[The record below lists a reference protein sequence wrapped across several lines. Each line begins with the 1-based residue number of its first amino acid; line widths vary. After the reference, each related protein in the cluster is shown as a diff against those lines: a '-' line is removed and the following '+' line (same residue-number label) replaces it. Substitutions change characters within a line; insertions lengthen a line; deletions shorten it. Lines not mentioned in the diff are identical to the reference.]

1 MGFTLL
7 LLGSSLGLAWPL
19 ASEYTRSFAV
29 VLSRDDLPAQLS
41 FWAQP
46 SWSHLCHLQ
55 ALSVATH
62 WALSSMK
69 LGNSGSGLLLMPGLS
84 PSCYQYLAHYRKV
97 LNLGIPHHVEVT
109 SRSRKLRSFVGHLG
123 SGPHRCRDT
132 QHAKLDCQGKLT

>member
-7 LLGSSLGLAWPL
+7 LLGSSLGLGWPL

-29 VLSRDDLPAQLS
+29 VLSRYDLPAQLS

-55 ALSVATH
+55 ALNVATH

-69 LGNSGSGLLLMPGLS
+69 LGNSVSGLLLMPGLS

-97 LNLGIPHHVEVT
+97 FNLGIPRHMEG
-109 SRSRKLRSFVGHLG
+109 LQGQG
-123 SGPHRCRDT
+123 NSGPLWDT
-132 QHAKLDCQGKLT
+132 LDLINVGTRSMPN